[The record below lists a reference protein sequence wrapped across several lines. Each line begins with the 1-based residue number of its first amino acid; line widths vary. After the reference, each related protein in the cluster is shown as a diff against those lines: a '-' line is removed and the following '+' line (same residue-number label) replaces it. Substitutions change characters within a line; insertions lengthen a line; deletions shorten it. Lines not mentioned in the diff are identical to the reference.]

1 MLSFPKTFAI
11 ISALLMLAACGANK
25 QAKPIT
31 GSLPDIS
38 PESARIYFYRSQV
51 PFLAAIEPEFLVN
64 GKSVG
69 SAKIN
74 QVLYRDAQ
82 PGNYEIKISSDIEKP
97 ILILLK
103 PRESRFFKA
112 YGTTSV
118 IRSYHAIKEVPE
130 PEALK
135 EIQGQKLLPPEQNPN

>member
-1 MLSFPKTFAI
+1 MPSFTKTFVIFAT
-11 ISALLMLAACGANK
+11 LMVLAACGANK

-31 GSLPDIS
+31 GSLPAIS
-38 PESARIYFYRSQV
+38 PENSRIYFYRSQV

-69 SAKIN
+69 TAKIN
-74 QVLYRDAQ
+74 QVHYRDAQ
-82 PGNYEIKISSDIEKP
+82 PGNYEIKISSDIENP

-103 PRESRFFKA
+103 PGEARYFKA

-118 IRSYHAIKEVPE
+118 IRSYHAIKEIPE
-130 PEALK
+130 AEALK
-135 EIQGQKLLPPEQNPN
+135 EIQGQKLLAPDQN

>member
-1 MLSFPKTFAI
+1 MLSFTKTVVIFTI
-11 ISALLMLAACGANK
+11 LLPLTACGASK

-31 GSLPDIS
+31 GSLPAIS
-38 PESARIYFYRSQV
+38 PESARLYFYRSQV
-51 PFLAAIEPEFLVN
+51 PFLAAIEPDFLVN

-69 SAKIN
+69 TAKLN
-74 QVLYRDAQ
+74 QVHYRDAQ
-82 PGNYEIKISSDIEKP
+82 PGNYEIKISSDIETP
-97 ILILLK
+97 VLILLK
-103 PRESRFFKA
+103 PGETRYFKA

-135 EIQGQKLLPPEQNPN
+135 EIQGQKLLPPDQNPS

>member
-1 MLSFPKTFAI
+1 MLSFTKTVLIFAT
-11 ISALLMLAACGANK
+11 LLTLTACGASK

-31 GSLPDIS
+31 GNLPAIS

-97 ILILLK
+97 ILILLN

-135 EIQGQKLLPPEQNPN
+135 EIQGQKLLPPDLNQN

>member
-1 MLSFPKTFAI
+1 MPSFTKTFAA
-11 ISALLMLAACGANK
+11 ISILLALSACGASK

-31 GSLPDIS
+31 GNLPAIS

-69 SAKIN
+69 AAKIN
-74 QVLYRDAQ
+74 QVLYRNAQ
-82 PGNYEIKISSDIEKP
+82 PGNYEIKISSDIENP

-103 PRESRFFKA
+103 PGEARYFKA

-118 IRSYHAIKEVPE
+118 IRSYHTIKEIPE
-130 PEALK
+130 GDALK
-135 EIQGQKLLPPEQNPN
+135 EIQGQKLLAPDQN